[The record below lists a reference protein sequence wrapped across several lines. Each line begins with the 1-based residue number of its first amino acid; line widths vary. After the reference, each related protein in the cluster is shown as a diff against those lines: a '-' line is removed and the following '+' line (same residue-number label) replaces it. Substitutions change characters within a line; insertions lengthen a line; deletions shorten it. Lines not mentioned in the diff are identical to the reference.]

1 MKTIGFI
8 DYYLSE
14 WHANNYPDW
23 IKNGMYHGGSLGLAK
38 IRRDGFVSMNGK
50 GSLLTRKLQFF
61 GKEKLIVNAKGQVG
75 VELLDED
82 GTLLD
87 RTNTFCGDSTGAEL
101 RFEHTDVS
109 ALCGKTVRLRFLVDG
124 ALYSFGFADGNGDCG
139 GAHAAGLVK

>member
-1 MKTIGFI
+1 MFC
-8 DYYLSE
+8 
-14 WHANNYPDW
+14 
-23 IKNGMYHGGSLGLAK
+23 
-38 IRRDGFVSMNGK
+38 F
-50 GSLLTRKLQFF
+50 LTRKLQFF